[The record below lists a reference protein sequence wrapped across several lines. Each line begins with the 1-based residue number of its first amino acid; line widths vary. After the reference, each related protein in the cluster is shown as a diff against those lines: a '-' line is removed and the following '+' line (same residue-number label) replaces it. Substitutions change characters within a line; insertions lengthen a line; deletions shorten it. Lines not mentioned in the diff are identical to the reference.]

1 MPSGLSF
8 PCPIRKQG
16 EKWDG
21 TEAVPPS
28 KTPSVASKGGHF
40 FSLRVSNRYIFSS
53 QLCGSLCLCGE
64 IVFTSSASK
73 SKYCKNKKKMKITSK
88 GQVTIPQDL
97 RERFG
102 LLPNTEV
109 EFVPTPDGRELRM
122 LKSAKSSGRGRA
134 LVERLRGRGTSKLS
148 TDQLLKMMRS
158 ESLG

>member
-1 MPSGLSF
+1 
-8 PCPIRKQG
+8 
-16 EKWDG
+16 
-21 TEAVPPS
+21 
-28 KTPSVASKGGHF
+28 
-40 FSLRVSNRYIFSS
+40 
-53 QLCGSLCLCGE
+53 
-64 IVFTSSASK
+64 
-73 SKYCKNKKKMKITSK
+73 MKITSK

-109 EFVPTPDGRELRM
+109 EFVPTPDGRELRL
-122 LKSAKSSGRGRA
+122 LKSVKSSSRGRV